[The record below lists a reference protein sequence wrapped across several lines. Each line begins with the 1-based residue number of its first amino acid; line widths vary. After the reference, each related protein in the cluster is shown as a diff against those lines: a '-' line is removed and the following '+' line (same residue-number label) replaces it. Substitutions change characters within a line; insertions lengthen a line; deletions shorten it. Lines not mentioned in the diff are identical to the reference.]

1 MENKNIDICEYKHIF
16 NKDFEKV
23 VSFTKTTYHESK
35 ESSFPFENVDWKKY
49 KDYNRGDVYNTFL
62 YLFDRMMK
70 GIYISIRNGKIRK
83 FIPFSNKH
91 YQNDWSH
98 LIKVKNRNIFSFLKS
113 NAEKQGYTFYPKS
126 VNPVHMWRAN
136 NYMLR
141 YDKPKSTVIMT
152 GVDVIYDMFSSL
164 CNNRTIPDVDFF
176 VNRRDFPMLTK
187 NNTEPYYDIWGHHH
201 PLPESFQ
208 YEKWCPIL
216 SMCTSDW
223 NSDIPLPTHDDWT
236 RVCPDKTF
244 FKYEKSI
251 FSGYTFELNWSKKK
265 PIAVFRGGSTG
276 GGVTIDTNP
285 RLKVSYLNSKRMI
298 DPTDGLPFLDAG
310 ITKWNIRP
318 RKLYHYEH
326 LCEMNVEDLTHK
338 GIKLLPSLSPRE
350 QSMYKYIINIDGH
363 VSAFRLSRELSTG
376 SCILL
381 VESPYRI
388 WYRKMLKPWV
398 HYVPVKKDLSDL
410 IDTIKWCKNNDE
422 KCRQISLNALEF
434 YRKYLSK
441 TSIYDYLESLMNKIH
456 MMYKGKVEPTLW
468 HEQDKYFMTEIK
480 KYQQYHLDFV
490 KPFTHLS
497 PNIPSSCDI
506 LDKRSWSRLR
516 AIELLIYTIGID
528 KYTGRCIHK
537 KKDNTLRE
545 CFIGLHCVN
554 RFLKE
559 NQHFVY
565 TYGISSNNNN
575 ELLVE
580 YIDGIT
586 LKDFIHST
594 SFTMNRF
601 MSILFQVYM
610 SIQYAY
616 ETCDFVHMNLSPM
629 NIIIKINSSPKVYT
643 YTYQNKKYILNTD
656 VHSYIINYGNST
668 CMIDGVLW
676 ESHNTYQVKT
686 QRTSSFDYFVLFVTS
701 LWEWFI
707 SSSYKKTN
715 NMIQILLQMAN
726 FFIPRQKFY
735 IKKDT
740 HKRYKHDLGIGK
752 LYEYIKQNKPY
763 PIMLKYNHTFEFTD
777 LLFILCNN
785 INVIIQNTIPDN
797 SLVNTSLFYYTSF
810 FHDTVSMVPKIL
822 PEIPNTLEP
831 TIEKLYILHKI
842 VDIINTFPDLTITLQ
857 EMKKTCEYLI
867 QDFNTEKVLVPNNHY
882 DDWNITREYS
892 DVHPCC
898 FYNSNTYTN
907 EFLEKHPYTILK
919 SGKHYYKYKEQ
930 VEYLHQIYQNLHVRS
945 PENKMMKRTMSKL
958 FLLCNKK
965 TNHTLI

>member
-23 VSFTKTTYHESK
+23 VSFTKTTHNEKK
-35 ESSFPFENVDWKKY
+35 ESPFPFENVDWKKY

-98 LIKVKNRNIFSFLKS
+98 LIKVKNRNILSFLKS
-113 NAEKQGYTFYPKS
+113 NAEKQGYTFYSKS

-141 YDKPKSTVIMT
+141 YDKPKSKVTMT
-152 GVDVIYDMFSSL
+152 GVDVIYDMFHSL

-187 NNTEPYYDIWGHHH
+187 NNTEPYYDIWGHNH
-201 PLPESFQ
+201 PLPKSFQ

-251 FSGYTFELNWSKKK
+251 FTGYTFELNWSKKK
-265 PIAVFRGGSTG
+265 SIAVFRGGSTG

-318 RKLYHYEH
+318 RKLHDHEY
-326 LCEMNVEDLTHK
+326 LCEMNVEDLKQK
-338 GIKLLPSLSPRE
+338 GIELLNPLSPRE

-381 VESPYRI
+381 VQSPYRI

-410 IDTIKWCKNNDE
+410 IDIIKWCKHNDE

-456 MMYKGKVEPTLW
+456 MMYQGQVEPTLW

-480 KYQQYHLDFV
+480 KYQQYHIDFTR
-490 KPFTHLS
+490 PFTKLNLKDWGDDTFHRKRCW
-497 PNIPSSCDI
+497 SS
-506 LDKRSWSRLR
+506 LRSY
-516 AIELLIYTIGID
+516 ELLLYTVGFDEKYKKIYANISNFN
-528 KYTGRCIHK
+528 K
-537 KKDNTLRE
+537 RE
-545 CFIGLHCVN
+545 CFISLYCVN
-554 RFLKE
+554 NIIKH

-565 TYGISSNNNN
+565 TYGVSNNTIMR
-575 ELLVE
+575 EP
-580 YIDGIT
+580 IKGSMT
-586 LKDFIHST
+586 LKEFIHST
-594 SFTMNRF
+594 VFSMKRLI
-601 MSILFQVYM
+601 SILFQVYM

-616 ETCDFVHMNLSPM
+616 DNYNFIHMNLSPT
-629 NIIIKINSSPKVYT
+629 NIIIKINSCCRPYMYEYNNRT
-643 YTYQNKKYILNTD
+643 YTLTTD
-656 VHSYIINYGNST
+656 VHSYIINYEKST
-668 CMIDGVLW
+668 CVVDGMLW
-676 ESHNTYQVKT
+676 ESTDTYRHNTFK
-686 QRTSSFDYFVLFVTS
+686 SPSFDYYVLFVLS
-701 LWEWFI
+701 LWEWLL
-707 SSSYKKTN
+707 SSSITKSE
-715 NMIQILLQMAN
+715 NMIYTFVDISN
-726 FFIPRQKFY
+726 FLIPNQTFHVK
-735 IKKDT
+735 
-740 HKRYKHDLGIGK
+740 HKSRRRSENDLGIGQ
-752 LYEYIKQNKPY
+752 LFEYIKHHKDY
-763 PIMLKYNHTFEFTD
+763 PVLLRYTHDFDFDGLLVLLCKYHSSIGIKSNQDLPRNIMCQDK
-777 LLFILCNN
+777 
-785 INVIIQNTIPDN
+785 
-797 SLVNTSLFYYTSF
+797 SLFMFTSCF
-810 FHDTVSMVPKIL
+810 EKFDMYEYIL
-822 PEIPNTLEP
+822 PEIPIYMKSG
-831 TIEKLYILHKI
+831 IEKLHILYKI
-842 VDIINTFPDLTITLQ
+842 IDILNTFSEETSMIIQ
-857 EMKKTCEYLI
+857 QMKKTCNYLI
-867 QDFNTEKVLVPNNHY
+867 QEISNTFDLKSNIYEKPLLNLGNRT
-882 DDWNITREYS
+882 NETSI
-892 DVHPCC
+892 HPCS
-898 FYNSNTYTN
+898 FHNNGR
-907 EFLEKHPYTILK
+907 I
-919 SGKHYYKYKEQ
+919 
-930 VEYLHQIYQNLHVRS
+930 
-945 PENKMMKRTMSKL
+945 
-958 FLLCNKK
+958 K
-965 TNHTLI
+965 TK